1 MHRYTRR
8 QFAAS
13 LGMGMIAVPFVQA
26 LFQSRA
32 IAKQTQIPVRF
43 LGVRTYHGTDR
54 DLFIPRTMSGAAPG
68 NADMALSEL
77 TFDYEN
83 AFLAPLQ
90 SWRNRITVLDGLD
103 QWVCMEVNPQHHGH
117 EEQAT
122 GLTGASTGA
131 GGEISAGHPSL
142 DFYLHGRL
150 SAPALLSAG
159 AGGDST
165 WKELSYD
172 DNGNFRQST
181 YNPADLFREAF
192 PPDFQPPDPGEFV
205 DFTDAERRVFE
216 HSISSLDRLKAELT
230 GSEREKLDKH
240 AEAMDRLIGNL
251 TSTPPAACD
260 TTGMDVPTSLEGNS
274 YQEMEQLTELHALV
288 IAQAFACGR
297 ARCATLRIGSD
308 YVCPQ
313 SELPEVQALGLG
325 GAFGGDYGGGEWRFH
340 ENLVHDYWA
349 NFEHPSFAIMQQ
361 AYAIGQQWQ
370 TQRFVSV
377 LEALDGLLD
386 PLDPSGQST
395 VLDNTI
401 VYWHN
406 EFGHGAHDAQAEH
419 IPAVIAGG
427 AAGCLKTGRYLRL
440 RQPDGGNHVPHNRL
454 LTSFAMA
461 MGFPDVEFFGDQ
473 QVAGDMASYPSYHGE
488 LTEIFR

>member
-1 MHRYTRR
+1 MGRFTRR
-8 QFAAS
+8 QFVSS
-13 LGMGMIAVPFVQA
+13 LGMGVIAVPFVQS
-26 LFQSRA
+26 LFQARA
-32 IAKQTQIPVRF
+32 VAKQSQIPVRF

-54 DLFIPRTMSGAAPG
+54 NLFIPRQLNGAAPAS
-68 NADMALSEL
+68 ADVSLSEL
-77 TFDYEN
+77 TFEYEN
-83 AFLAPLQ
+83 AFLSPLQ
-90 SWRNRITVLDGLD
+90 PWRNRVTVLDGLD
-103 QWVCMEVNPQHHGH
+103 QWVCFELSPQHHGH

-122 GLTGASTGA
+122 GLTGAGTGA

-159 AGGDST
+159 AGSDST

-192 PPDFQPPDPGEFV
+192 PADFQPPDPGEFV
-205 DFTDAERRVFE
+205 DYSDAERRVFE

-230 GSEREKLDKH
+230 GPEREKLEKH
-240 AEAMDRLIGNL
+240 ADAMDRLIDNL

-260 TTGMDVPTSLEGNS
+260 TSGMDVPESLEGNS
-274 YQEMEQLTELHALV
+274 LEDLERLTALHAQV

-313 SELPEVQALGLG
+313 SELPGIQALDLA
-325 GAFGGDYGGGEWRFH
+325 GAFGSAYASEWRFH

-349 NFEHPSFAIMQQ
+349 NFEHPSFDMMQR
-361 AYAIGQQWQ
+361 AYALGQVWQ
-370 TQRFVSV
+370 TERFVAV

-406 EFGHGAHDAQAEH
+406 EFGHGPHDNQAEF
-419 IPAVIAGG
+419 IPAVVAGG
-427 AAGCLKTGRYLRL
+427 AAGCLRMGRYLRL
-440 RQPDGGNHVPHNRL
+440 RQPDGGSHVPHNRL

-473 QVAGDMASYPSYHGE
+473 ALAADPGSYGIYHGE
-488 LTEIFR
+488 LTEIMG